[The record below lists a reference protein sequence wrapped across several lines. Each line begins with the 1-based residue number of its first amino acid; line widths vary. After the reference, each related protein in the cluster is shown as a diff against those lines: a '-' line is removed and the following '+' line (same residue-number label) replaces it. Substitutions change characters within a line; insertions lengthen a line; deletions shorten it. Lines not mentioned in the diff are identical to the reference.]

1 MKFKSQISILMLL
14 IITLG
19 IIPLEL
25 SYGQNQGIETYETF
39 YFLDMGFVPLWKHSN
54 GSWQNNIK
62 PGDYYKKSVNYSLL
76 DVHNALN
83 GEIIKAD
90 DIELVNIKAY
100 TPDLFSFDQEN
111 FRRWSNSKA
120 ITESDYIYN
129 FFRRSANDI
138 RIEDKSYDSKTGQVL
153 IEWNAKLTPNQSFLD
168 VKTTIDQAGV
178 QELYEYLG
186 GESNVSQ
193 DLKDSIEK
201 SKPDKFDSNVEG
213 YFCFIP
219 TVVEYRVKK
228 TIENNDPK
236 YIFSAFNNHSVTHNQ
251 PNPHDPRKYT
261 FWLFRPID
269 AAKSL
274 EDEFLIEGH
283 SWIYKGNK
291 YTEKETFPLK
301 NFKLN
306 KESPVATYEFYADFV
321 PISVVIWR
329 KGVEDEKYIYRD
341 NFKKNFW
348 AGYTKTHNGETYYYY
363 DTWDA
368 EADGE
373 FYPGT
378 LLDDYTDP
386 VVQQFLNPLGYT
398 SKDTWKQEPWK
409 N

>member
-1 MKFKSQISILMLL
+1 MKHKNKISILMIF
-14 IITLG
+14 IIALG

-25 SYGQNQGIETYETF
+25 SFAQNYEYETY
-39 YFLDMGFVPLWKHSN
+39 YFLDTGFVPMWKDIS
-54 GSWQNNIK
+54 GKWQYGKK
-62 PGDYYKKSVNYSLL
+62 PDSYDRDPFSYSLL
-76 DVHNALN
+76 TRHNQLN
-83 GEIIKAD
+83 GENINPE
-90 DIELVNIKAY
+90 DIELVNV
-100 TPDLFSFDQEN
+100 TPYDPSIHSFDQEN
-111 FRRWSNSKA
+111 FKRYSNPKA
-120 ITESDYIYN
+120 SNETEYLERFYRYS
-129 FFRRSANDI
+129 SNDI
-138 RIEDKSYDSKTGQVL
+138 KIKSTNYDNSTGKIHIERDV
-153 IEWNAKLTPNQSFLD
+153 KLTPNEVFFD
-168 VKTTIDQAGV
+168 VKMTIEQAGV
-178 QELYEYLG
+178 HEVYEYLG
-186 GESNVSQ
+186 GEPNVTEEM
-193 DLKDSIEK
+193 KKSIEDFM
-201 SKPDKFDSNVEG
+201 PNKFDPRVEG
-213 YFCFIP
+213 YFCFVP
-219 TVVEYRVKK
+219 TVAEYRVKR

-236 YIFSAFNNHSVTHNQ
+236 YIFSGFNNHSVTHNQ

-261 FWLFRPID
+261 FWLFRPTD
-269 AAKSL
+269 AAESL

-301 NFKLN
+301 NFKVN

-386 VVQQFLNPLGYT
+386 VAQQFLNPLGYT
-398 SKDTWKQEPWK
+398 NKDTWKQEPWK